1 MKLHLLS
8 VLTAFFVTILWSSS
22 WVIIKFGFESISPL
36 SFAALRYGTA
46 FLVMVPFIFLRKNRD
61 QIKLLD
67 RRLFTKIAI
76 YGLIFITFT
85 QGLMFLSLY
94 YVPAITVSFVLNL
107 TTIMVLFLGV
117 IFLRERP
124 NRMQLIFIVIAILGV
139 FLFFYPFDFLGMG
152 ILGLLFVTMTLI
164 ANSFASIL
172 GRGINKDSKLSPYI
186 ITTVSMG
193 IGSLVLI
200 IAALLVEG
208 MPDSLSVTVIIY
220 ILWLAVVNT
229 AFAFTLWNFS
239 LRDLKAVESTIIN
252 STMLPQIVILAL
264 IFLDESPTINGW
276 IAITI
281 IFISAL
287 IIQVFSSKK

>member
-1 MKLHLLS
+1 
-8 VLTAFFVTILWSSS
+8 
-22 WVIIKFGFESISPL
+22 
-36 SFAALRYGTA
+36 
-46 FLVMVPFIFLRKNRD
+46 MVPFVFLKKNRA

-67 RRLFTKIAI
+67 KPIFAKIAI

-107 TTIMVLFLGV
+107 TTIMVLFLGA

-124 NRMQLIFIVIAILGV
+124 NGVQLVFIVFAILGV

-152 ILGLLFVTMTLI
+152 IIGLVFVTLTLI

-172 GRGINKDSKLSPYI
+172 GRRINKDSKLSPFI
-186 ITTVSMG
+186 ITTISMG
-193 IGSLVLI
+193 FGSIALI

-208 MPDSLSVTVIIY
+208 VPSSLSFTIIIY

-239 LRDLKAVESTIIN
+239 LRHLKAVESTIIN

-264 IFLDESPTINGW
+264 LFLDELPTINGW

-281 IFISAL
+281 IFISAM
-287 IIQVFSSKK
+287 IIQVYSSKK